1 MKQRVR
7 DLLQASDYAALRSLA
22 VEDRRAVT
30 ALNRLLF
37 DGDELTRWRA
47 VRGLGEVA
55 QEDPYLLDKVI
66 SRLFYTMNDD
76 SGSIGWMAPQAL
88 GAILVGDPDLVED
101 YFSIVITSME
111 NEVFRPGAVWAV
123 GLVAEYRP
131 DLVEEAGEQVLSRLN
146 DPSPEV
152 RGTAAWAMGRMRY
165 TPARTG
171 LTRLLNDQAEL
182 HFYEDDRVQSK
193 NVAQLAQAALAK
205 LDEGS
210 GG

>member
-7 DLLQASDYAALRSLA
+7 ELLQASDYKALRSLA
-22 VEDRRAVT
+22 NEDRRAVT

-47 VRGLGEVA
+47 VRGMGEVA

-101 YFSIVITSME
+101 FFSIVITSMD

-123 GLVAEYRP
+123 GLVAGYRP
-131 DLVEEAGEQVLSRLN
+131 DLVAEAGGPVLDHLK

-152 RGTAAWAMGRMRY
+152 RGTAAWALGRMGY
-165 TPARTG
+165 QAARKG
-171 LTRLLNDQAEL
+171 LTRLLNDQAGL
-182 HFYEDDRVQSK
+182 HFYEDDHVRQK
-193 NVAQLAQAALAK
+193 TVAQLAQAALAK